1 MAQSKRYTVTA
12 ALPYANGPIHI
23 GHMAGV
29 YVPADIYVRFRRM
42 RGDDVL
48 FICGSDEHGVAITM
62 KARKEGVSPKEIV
75 DRYHHQIKTSFEDF
89 GIGFDHYSRTSSDRH
104 RQLAQEFFKDLH
116 DQGAFIEQSTDQFFD
131 EREQQ
136 FLADRYIQG
145 TCPKCGYEAAYGD
158 QCEKCGST
166 LSPEELIDPKSMLS
180 GEPPVKRATTHY
192 FLPLDRYQND
202 FLNTWIESKKG
213 DWKPN
218 VFGQCKSWLDQGLQP
233 RAITRDL
240 SWGVPVP
247 LPGNEGKVLYVWF
260 DAPIGYISATA
271 EWADEHH
278 IENWEKYWQDAD
290 TELIHFI
297 GKDNIVFHCIIFP
310 AILHATGK
318 YILPTDVPANEF
330 LNLEGQK
337 ISTSRNWAV
346 WLHEYLEDFPGKA
359 DVLRYVLTANLPENK
374 DNDFTWA
381 DFQNRN
387 NGELVGILGNLVNR
401 VLVLTDKYYGGI
413 VPEPVE
419 RTESDQAMLSELSQA
434 SERIGERLANY
445 KFRDALQEC
454 MNLARSGNKYLAD
467 EEPWK
472 VVKTDP
478 IRVQTI
484 MYTAI
489 QVLGGLAQLLEPF
502 LPDTAKALRGS
513 HNATLMNWT
522 ELGREEFL
530 PAGATLS
537 KIDLLFQKIEDEAMD
552 AQRLKLQ
559 TERS

>member
-1 MAQSKRYTVTA
+1 
-12 ALPYANGPIHI
+12 
-23 GHMAGV
+23 
-29 YVPADIYVRFRRM
+29 
-42 RGDDVL
+42 
-48 FICGSDEHGVAITM
+48 
-62 KARKEGVSPKEIV
+62 
-75 DRYHHQIKTSFEDF
+75 
-89 GIGFDHYSRTSSDRH
+89 
-104 RQLAQEFFKDLH
+104 
-116 DQGAFIEQSTDQFFD
+116 
-131 EREQQ
+131 
-136 FLADRYIQG
+136 
-145 TCPKCGYEAAYGD
+145 
-158 QCEKCGST
+158 
-166 LSPEELIDPKSMLS
+166 
-180 GEPPVKRATTHY
+180 
-192 FLPLDRYQND
+192 
-202 FLNTWIESKKG
+202 
-213 DWKPN
+213 
-218 VFGQCKSWLDQGLQP
+218 
-233 RAITRDL
+233 
-240 SWGVPVP
+240 
-247 LPGNEGKVLYVWF
+247 
-260 DAPIGYISATA
+260 
-271 EWADEHH
+271 
-278 IENWEKYWQDAD
+278 
-290 TELIHFI
+290 
-297 GKDNIVFHCIIFP
+297 
-310 AILHATGK
+310 
-318 YILPTDVPANEF
+318 
-330 LNLEGQK
+330 
-337 ISTSRNWAV
+337 
-346 WLHEYLEDFPGKA
+346 
-359 DVLRYVLTANLPENK
+359 
-374 DNDFTWA
+374 
-381 DFQNRN
+381 
-387 NGELVGILGNLVNR
+387 

-413 VPEPVE
+413 VPEPAE